1 MRKMK
6 TDKYTNMFE
15 AFECDLRLAKAG
27 RNSLSDLDADLQKD
41 DSRISKDLELLEEL
55 SFLLRH
61 GKAEISLISDSFE
74 ESENTPKSDVQVLF
88 RKDTEQPWE
97 HMVVTKNGNVLSDR
111 MESRKLESIDV
122 LRELAQCGIIELHEE
137 KIES

>member
-1 MRKMK
+1 M
-6 TDKYTNMFE
+6 
-15 AFECDLRLAKAG
+15 
-27 RNSLSDLDADLQKD
+27 
-41 DSRISKDLELLEEL
+41 EEL

-74 ESENTPKSDVQVLF
+74 ESEITPKSDVQVLF